1 MPMGEYALSF
11 MLSHV
16 KKATFFYQMQKEKNW
31 ASEEPITELAGK
43 TLVVAGTGAIGA
55 KVAEFAQAF
64 DMEIIGVNTTGHP
77 VKPFSKTYA
86 MSDIEKVAPLADF
99 FVSVLPHTDKTT
111 AIYSLS
117 FFRKMKDNAVFINIG
132 RGSAVE
138 LKVLEQASKE
148 QLINHFYLDVVPEEP
163 LSEDNYLWEASNV
176 TITPHVSGHSDKYL
190 ERSFKIWFENIK
202 HLKENTKLRNEIDLN
217 KGY

>member
-1 MPMGEYALSF
+1 
-11 MLSHV
+11 
-16 KKATFFYQMQKEKNW
+16 MQKERNW

-99 FVSVLPHTDKTT
+99 LLV
-111 AIYSLS
+111 
-117 FFRKMKDNAVFINIG
+117 
-132 RGSAVE
+132 
-138 LKVLEQASKE
+138 
-148 QLINHFYLDVVPEEP
+148 FYLIQTKQQLFIP
-163 LSEDNYLWEASNV
+163 Y
-176 TITPHVSGHSDKYL
+176 HFSGK
-190 ERSFKIWFENIK
+190 
-202 HLKENTKLRNEIDLN
+202 
-217 KGY
+217 